1 MSSTQLQQRSQ
12 LEGQRAMHSNDISKK
27 QVARIINISLSG
39 VDRKRRDDD
48 TFPRPYKIGGKL
60 MFSEKEVRAWIES
73 QKAAR
78 L

>member
-1 MSSTQLQQRSQ
+1 
-12 LEGQRAMHSNDISKK
+12 MHSDNISKK

-39 VDRKRRDDD
+39 VDRKRRGDD
-48 TFPRPYKIGGKL
+48 TFPHPYKIGGKL
-60 MFSEKEVRAWIES
+60 MFSENEIRAWIES

>member
-1 MSSTQLQQRSQ
+1 MN
-12 LEGQRAMHSNDISKK
+12 HSDNISKK

-48 TFPRPYKIGGKL
+48 TFPRPYKIGGKI
-60 MFSEKEVRAWIES
+60 MFSEKEVRYWIEC
-73 QKAAR
+73 QKETR

>member
-60 MFSEKEVRAWIES
+60 MFSEKEIRAWIES
-73 QKAAR
+73 QKATR